1 MYKQSEISC
10 NFWFYSY
17 TSLQVMDSSLQLPPP
32 VTMTPLPSDVLLL
45 ETVLESPSGEWA
57 VGAVSVSQHS
67 VTVSLHIPHQVT
79 LVHVGMEIAV
89 TSQLQLGLGLEQM
102 LLHSHQH

>member
-1 MYKQSEISC
+1 MYKPSEISC

-17 TSLQVMDSSLQLPPP
+17 TSLQVMHSSLQLPPP

-45 ETVLESPSGEWA
+45 ETVLETPCGEWA

-67 VTVSLHIPHQVT
+67 VTVSYHMPHQMT
-79 LVHVGMEIAV
+79 LVLVGIAM

-102 LLHSHQH
+102 LHLSHQH

>member
-17 TSLQVMDSSLQLPPP
+17 NSLQVMDSSLQLPPP

-57 VGAVSVSQHS
+57 VRAVSVSQHS
-67 VTVSLHIPHQVT
+67 VTVSLHIPHQWTVR
-79 LVHVGMEIAV
+79 VRMGIAV